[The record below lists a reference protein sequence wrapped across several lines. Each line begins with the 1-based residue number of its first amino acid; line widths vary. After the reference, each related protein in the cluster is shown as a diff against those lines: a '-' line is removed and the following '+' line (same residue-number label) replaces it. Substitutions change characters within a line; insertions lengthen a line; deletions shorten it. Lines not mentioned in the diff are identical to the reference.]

1 MNDENLIPLNQR
13 TKSEQRAIT
22 SAGGK
27 ASGEARRRRKTN
39 AEAIEILSRPFD
51 MKNVSQHRKGGYYG
65 VFCLW
70 KES

>member
-1 MNDENLIPLNQR
+1 M
-13 TKSEQRAIT
+13 T
-22 SAGGK
+22 SV
-27 ASGEARRRRKTN
+27 
-39 AEAIEILSRPFD
+39 EAIEILSRPFD